1 MSRNF
6 FERQEA
12 ARRVSGWLLFYFVFA
27 LLATLLAMDAVFY
40 GLARSLGLAVQET
53 WYWHVWSPQALLG
66 TLLIVVGGSL
76 LEYLPLR
83 LHGGRA
89 VAEMVGASRVDF
101 GTREPLLRQLINVT
115 EEMAIAS
122 GISVPAL
129 YVMERESG
137 INAFVAG
144 YAPNEAVLVVTA
156 GSLQTLDRQELQGV
170 IAHEFSHILNGD
182 MRLNIRLIS
191 LLAGLLALGR
201 MGGFFMR
208 NAIYAPS
215 LNSRGQRRGGMPH
228 VFVFGLALWL
238 IGYIGLFFGRL
249 IKAAIS
255 RQRETLADAASVQ
268 FTRYP
273 EGLAGALLK
282 IRDAQAGSYLSGVHA
297 ETMSHM
303 GFGQTLRLS
312 SWFATHP
319 PLEVRVQAIAPGFLA
334 RYRAR
339 QRSSA
344 QAEQR
349 QMAASASL
357 PAGVAALAE
366 ELPPLEYGPVAS
378 AAWVARVGALNAGD
392 MAAAS
397 RLRQK
402 LPRGLGV
409 ALETTQGSINL
420 LFAILAEHAQIAEP
434 EVGLFL
440 QERKLTCPAEAIA
453 GLRELLRAVA
463 EDISLPLLEL
473 LQPRLALLEEAAL
486 RKLLADLQ
494 AFCQWDNHLS
504 VFEFALLMLLA
515 HQLLPH
521 GPARAQRSLQQ
532 EANAVAQVLSVLLR
546 HSGLSPAAQAGA
558 LQECLRQD
566 LPVVSLPLPTMPG
579 LADMPRA
586 LRRLQLLTPA
596 AKQRLLELCVLAV
609 QYDGHLARA
618 EYDLLRVIA
627 GLLDCPM
634 PLQMPAK

>member
-12 ARRVSGWLLFYFVFA
+12 ARRVSVWLLFYFAFA
-27 LLATLLAMDAVFY
+27 LAGTLLAMDAVFY
-40 GLARSLGLAVQET
+40 WLARSVGLAAQER

-66 TLLIVVGGSL
+66 SLLLIIGGSL

-101 GTREPLLRQLINVT
+101 GTREPALRQLINVT
-115 EEMAIAS
+115 EEMSIAS

-129 YVMERESG
+129 YVMEHESG

-144 YAPNEAVLVVTA
+144 YSPNEAVLVVTA
-156 GSLQTLDRQELQGV
+156 GSLQALDRHELQGV

-208 NAIYAPS
+208 SAFYS
-215 LNSRGQRRGGMPH
+215 SSVSRRGHRRGGLPH
-228 VFVFGLALWL
+228 VLLFGLALCV

-255 RQRETLADAASVQ
+255 RQRERLADAASVQ

-282 IRDAQAGSYLSGVHA
+282 IRDAQAGSWLSGVHA

-303 GFGQTLRLS
+303 GFGETLRLS
-312 SWFATHP
+312 RWFATHP
-319 PLEVRVQAIAPGFLA
+319 PLEERVQAIAPGFLA

-339 QRSSA
+339 QRGHESA
-344 QAEQR
+344 AP
-349 QMAASASL
+349 AAGTIL
-357 PAGVAALAE
+357 PAAVSGLVN
-366 ELPPLEYGPVAS
+366 ELPPLDYAPVQ
-378 AAWVARVGALNAGD
+378 AADWVARVGVVNAAD
-392 MAAAS
+392 MVAAS
-397 RLRQK
+397 SLRQK
-402 LPRGLGV
+402 LPAGLGR
-409 ALETTQGSINL
+409 ALETTQGSVSL
-420 LFAILAEHAQIAEP
+420 LYAILAEHARITESDVIRFLHARECSELAAAIAEQRQ
-434 EVGLFL
+434 LL
-440 QERKLTCPAEAIA
+440 Q
-453 GLRELLRAVA
+453 GMVD
-463 EDISLPLLEL
+463 DISLPLLEL
-473 LQPRLALLEEAAL
+473 LQPRLALLDERAL
-486 RKLLADLQ
+486 RKLLGDLQ

-504 VFEFALLMLLA
+504 IFEFSLLMLLA

-521 GPARAQRSLQQ
+521 RPLRSHFSLQH
-532 EANAVAQVLSVLLR
+532 EGVAVLQVLAVLLR
-546 HSGLSPAAQAGA
+546 YSGLSPAEQERA
-558 LQECLRQD
+558 LRDCVHQD
-566 LPVVSLPLPTMPG
+566 LPEVSLPLPAKPS
-579 LADMPRA
+579 LANMSKA
-586 LRRLQLLTPA
+586 LRRLQLLAPG
-596 AKQRLLELCVLAV
+596 AKQRLLELCVAAV
-609 QYDGHLARA
+609 QYDGHLSRA

-634 PLQMPAK
+634 PLQMPSR